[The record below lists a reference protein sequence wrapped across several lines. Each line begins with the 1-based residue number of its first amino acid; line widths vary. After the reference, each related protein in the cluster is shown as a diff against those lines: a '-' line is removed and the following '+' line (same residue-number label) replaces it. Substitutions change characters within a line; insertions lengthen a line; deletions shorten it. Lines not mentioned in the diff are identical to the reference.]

1 MIHNKVKG
9 GDIMKNFDFKRLN
22 DFKWDNEVISLIA
35 QIHEH
40 KGKQSLY
47 LKQKPQVLDH
57 LVEIAKIQST
67 DSSNKIEGIVT
78 TSARIKQLV
87 NDKTTPRN
95 RDEKEILGYRNV
107 LNIIHESFEYIPITP
122 NYILQ
127 LHQELY
133 KTASKTIG
141 GKFKNVQNYISAKYS
156 NGHEEILFTP
166 LAPFETPDAIRNLC
180 DEFNK
185 CIDDDSVEALLLIPT
200 FITDFVCIHP
210 FSDGNGRMSRLLTT
224 LLLYKQGYYVGK
236 YISIEKLIE
245 NTKDEY
251 YEALSK
257 VDKGW
262 HDNNNDPTPFIKY
275 LLRIILLAYREFEE
289 RMTLVESKQ
298 SSYNYVKNTI
308 NTILGKFTK
317 AELLEKCPSI
327 AKSTLEAALKK
338 LVEDKYIQKSGVGKA
353 TYYYKV

>member
-1 MIHNKVKG
+1 
-9 GDIMKNFDFKRLN
+9 MKNFDFKRLN

-78 TSARIKQLV
+78 TSTRIKQLV

-107 LNIIHESFEYIPITP
+107 LNIIHESFEYISITP

-133 KTASKTIG
+133 KTTSKTIG

-185 CIDDDSVEALLLIPT
+185 CIDDDSVEVLLLIPT